1 MSIGYHKNK
10 NFYKKE
16 TFVNKES
23 MSNSNAYTDEMEIED
38 IKDENEWLQ
47 EQQEKAEAAGDET
60 TAKKAAKYILGNE
73 KRLKKLM
80 GMPEENPGDNND
92 TGQNNDMTGD
102 QILNAVSADNEPMAQ
117 KEEPLVVY
125 ADGTIGRR
133 DTDLNSAINEKFK
146 H

>member
-1 MSIGYHKNK
+1 M
-10 NFYKKE
+10 E

-38 IKDENEWLQ
+38 IKDENEWLR
-47 EQQEKAEAAGDET
+47 EQQEKAETAGDEAT
-60 TAKKAAKYILGNE
+60 VKKAAKYILGNE
-73 KRLKKLM
+73 KRLRKLM
-80 GMPEENPGDNND
+80 GIPEENPGDNND
-92 TGQNNDMTGD
+92 TGQNNDTAGD
-102 QILNAVSADNEPMAQ
+102 QILNAVSADNEPIAQ

-125 ADGTIGRR
+125 ADGTIGKR